1 MALDATAL
9 RDLIDTEYASIN
21 TDYANSSDR
30 NTIKE
35 GLMQAI
41 AKAIVDHF
49 VANAQVNVPDG
60 TAGSDALT
68 GTVS

>member
-1 MALDATAL
+1 MALNADTL
-9 RDLIDTEYASIN
+9 RDLIDTEYASLN

-30 NTIKE
+30 NTIKT

-49 VANAQVNVPDG
+49 VANAQVTVPDG
-60 TAGSDALT
+60 TAGSDTLS
-68 GTVS
+68 GTAS